1 MYTMPLDELNV
12 LREELVQQYAIGKIP
27 EKRKVI
33 SDVEDVLIEA
43 YLMGMKEA
51 AYILGEPEEVDED
64 RMLESVFARTGG
76 QNPSPENPYRTR
88 VNLTAS
94 IEGLEEN
101 PYNVGGTG
109 QPLNFAERLEEKDS
123 VEEIMRVAETEAHR
137 VFNDA
142 EMDYAVTH
150 GAKTKTWV
158 TMGDDRVRSEHEYL
172 DFVTVPI
179 NEYFVTYDG
188 AKAMRP
194 GAFGIPELDI
204 NCRCQLSFGR

>member
-1 MYTMPLDELNV
+1 MYSMPLDELNI
-12 LREELVQQYAIGKIP
+12 LREQISEEFALGRIP

-43 YLMGMKEA
+43 YLMGVKEA
-51 AYILGEPEEVDED
+51 AYILGEEEEVDED
-64 RMLESVFARTGG
+64 RMIESVFARTGG
-76 QNPSPENPYRTR
+76 GEPTPTSPYRSRRATPQQ
-88 VNLTAS
+88 VENL
-94 IEGLEEN
+94 
-101 PYNVGGTG
+101 NVGGTG
-109 QPLNFAERLEEKDS
+109 QAMNFAERLEERDT

-142 EMDYAVTH
+142 EMDFAITH

-158 TMGDDRVRSEHEYL
+158 TVGDDRVRDAHEYL

-194 GAFGIPELDI
+194 GAFGIPEYDCG
-204 NCRCQLSFGR
+204 CRCVLSFGR

>member
-12 LREELVQQYAIGKIP
+12 LREELQRQYALGKIP

-51 AYILGEPEEVDED
+51 AYILGEAEEVDED
-64 RMLESVFARTGG
+64 RMLESVYARTGG
-76 QNPSPENPYRTR
+76 GEPTPNQPYRSR
-88 VNLTAS
+88 VATVS
-94 IEGLEEN
+94 EMEQVD
-101 PYNVGGTG
+101 VGGTG
-109 QPLNFAERLEEKDS
+109 NPLNFAERLEEKDS
-123 VEEIMRVAETEAHR
+123 VEDIMRVAETEAHR

-158 TMGDDRVRSEHEYL
+158 TMGDDRVRDAHEYL

-179 NEYFVTYDG
+179 DEYFVTYDG

-194 GAFGIPELDI
+194 GAFGIPEYDI
-204 NCRCQLSFGR
+204 GCRCVLSFGR

>member
-12 LREELVQQYAIGKIP
+12 LREELQRQYALGKIP

-51 AYILGEPEEVDED
+51 AYILGEAEEVDED
-64 RMLESVFARTGG
+64 RMLESVYARTGG
-76 QNPSPENPYRTR
+76 GEPTANQPYRSR
-88 VNLTAS
+88 VATVS
-94 IEGLEEN
+94 EMEQVD
-101 PYNVGGTG
+101 VGGTG
-109 QPLNFAERLEEKDS
+109 NPLNFAERLEEKDS
-123 VEEIMRVAETEAHR
+123 VEDIMRVAETEAHR

-158 TMGDDRVRSEHEYL
+158 TMGDDKVRSEHEYL

-194 GAFGIPELDI
+194 GAFGIPELDV